1 MSGRPSTLSP
11 PSSEA
16 VSSFLDFLFKE
27 YNPRKIVFLNRK
39 GGWQKDPRTP
49 RDRVSHAILHE
60 LWRRGEKTALGF
72 LESLSDRLAGE
83 RSWALTQKVWSA
95 LGQENAE
102 DVHPAALRDSGIAVD
117 SPAFLVLFEVLLW
130 IIQFESFR
138 INTEAIVPEWNRR
151 AMALKAEYQQKYRSQ
166 DAFLGAALTEEEKKE
181 FSQMISLL
189 KKASPPLAEELARL
203 AAEEEK
209 ITATIERLLEEA
221 ASPEEKEAVYSLII
235 DLVQPAMG
243 IVTQLAPA
251 LFFPCLRLLV
261 DSRVEVSSG
270 IPYAAS
276 VVLSIFGDPRSTD
289 VLLEALE
296 RYPIPCTKIRE
307 NIIYTLGNLKEGRAV
322 GAIARVLEEPDE
334 IKDKVGGKEN
344 PCLLLEQKEEAI
356 WALGKIGLSSV
367 KAIPSLAK
375 YADHPSARLK
385 TYLAW
390 TLGEVGRVQIESSG
404 GVSADILIAL
414 LKLIKEKN
422 KQVFEEAVSGLKKI
436 RMPEFIHSL
445 YLYHAGA
452 ISILGLKPAQRGL
465 NELSETAHYLLQAKK
480 RVVLAV
486 NGDSGTGK
494 TYFCQAIAGG
504 FAEVKPQD
512 ILYLMRDTKR
522 GQKVFNRLL
531 GLDWLKKHI
540 DPAYYQDYPLSESE
554 DDPEA
559 FFRQFLEESTD
570 KRLIILDGCRD
581 RHYFQRVIDVFY
593 QHGELDVEVNFR
605 TNFSTR
611 RLNLE
616 EREFALESV
625 RLHLAFLEEPA
636 LEDTS
641 FYQEGVV
648 ILYDLDNSVGSRLSS
663 QETQEIFD
671 QRRIESWGELIRVGD
686 LGGERFRLDCRKQKL
701 DLEESHFTISEEKWP
716 EARTFPLSFEEKIFR
731 PLLNEDLQAE
741 PSLLLTIPLSDLL
754 PEHLRFYAQDQVA
767 GSGRK
772 GSVFVLTFLDNRIF
786 QTTLEDKI
794 AGLSLLGRNIFLTV
808 PGCGFLC
815 LSFERNE
822 IVEFPESGLPPLR
835 IAASPSD
842 RLITAHED
850 GLIRVWDFLER
861 RILVLDC
868 DIQPVRAL
876 TVDPRGLIYAAA
888 GKSLGQWDLD
898 KKKLRR
904 TSELEGSTRLIRPY
918 PQGQI
923 LAVEDGGGQ
932 SSVSSLKII
941 DFERESIRII
951 PTPLASRIRGL
962 TVSSDGRI
970 IAGLS
975 SLQARKESQS
985 GTLVIFTP
993 QEEACLAAS
1002 LSGHGSETSDCL
1014 AMGPKIITSGLEAD
1028 GSASIRVW
1036 GSEFFVRTE
1045 LGKLRIKPH

>member
-1 MSGRPSTLSP
+1 MSRKP
-11 PSSEA
+11 PTFSLPLSEA

-27 YNPRKIVFLNRK
+27 YNPRKIVFLTKK
-39 GGWQKDPRTP
+39 GGWQEDPRIR
-49 RDRVSHAILHE
+49 RDRVSHALLHE
-60 LWRRGEKTALGF
+60 LWRRGQKTALGF
-72 LESLSDRLAGE
+72 LESLLSRLAGG
-83 RSWALTQKVWSA
+83 RSWALTQKIWSA
-95 LGQENAE
+95 LDQENAE
-102 DVHPAALRDSGIAVD
+102 DVRPAACRGSGIAVD
-117 SPAFLVLFEVLLW
+117 SPAFLALFEVLLW
-130 IIQFESFR
+130 IIQFEAFR
-138 INTEAIVPEWNRR
+138 INADAVAPEWNRR
-151 AMALKAEYQQKYRSQ
+151 ATALKSEFQQKFCGLN
-166 DAFLGAALTEEEKKE
+166 AFLGAVLTEEEKQE
-181 FSQMISLL
+181 FSQTIFLL
-189 KKASPPLAEELARL
+189 KKASPPLVEELARL
-203 AAEEEK
+203 IAEEEK
-209 ITATIERLLEEA
+209 ITATIERLLDEA
-221 ASPEEKEAVYSLII
+221 ASSEEKEAVNSLII

-243 IVTQLAPA
+243 IVTQLTPA

-276 VVLSIFGDPRSTD
+276 VVLSIFGDPRSTK

-296 RYPIPCTKIRE
+296 RYSTPCTKIRE
-307 NIIYTLGNLKEGRAV
+307 NIIYTIGNLKEGQAV

-334 IKDKVGGKEN
+334 TKQTAGGKEN

-367 KAIPSLAK
+367 RVISSLAK

-390 TLGEVGRVQIESSG
+390 TLGEVGRAQKESSG

-414 LKLIKEKN
+414 LKLVKEKN
-422 KQVFEEAVSGLKKI
+422 KQVFEEAVSGLQKI

-465 NELSETAHYLLQAKK
+465 NELSETVHYLLQAKK

-504 FAEVKPQD
+504 FAGLRHQD

-540 DPAYYQDYPLSESE
+540 DPAYYQDYPLAESE
-554 DDPEA
+554 DNPEA
-559 FFRQFLEESTD
+559 FFQQFLEESRD

-593 QHGELDVEVNFR
+593 QHGELNVEVNFR
-605 TNFSTR
+605 ANFSTR

-648 ILYDLDNSVGSRLSS
+648 ILYDLDNSIGSRLNSR
-663 QETQEIFD
+663 ETKEIFD
-671 QRRIESWGELIRVGD
+671 QRRIDSWGELIRVGE
-686 LGGERFRLDCRKQKL
+686 LGREKWQLACRKQNL
-701 DLEESHFTISEEKWP
+701 DLEESPFTVSEEKWP
-716 EARTFPLSFEEKIFR
+716 EARTFPFSFEEKIFR
-731 PLLNEDLQAE
+731 PLLNEDLKTE

-754 PEHLRFYAQDQVA
+754 PDHLRFYAQDQVA

-772 GSVFVLTFLDNRIF
+772 GSVFVLTFLDYRIF
-786 QTTLEDKI
+786 QTMIEDKI
-794 AGLSLLGRNIFLTV
+794 SELSLLGRNIFLTI
-808 PGCGFLC
+808 PGRGFLC

-822 IVEFPESGLPPLR
+822 VIEFPDSSLAPLR
-835 IAASPSD
+835 IAASPPD

-850 GLIRVWDFLER
+850 GLIRVWDFLEK
-861 RILVLDC
+861 RILTLASNV
-868 DIQPVRAL
+868 QPVRAL
-876 TVDPRGLIYAAA
+876 AADPRGLIYAAA
-888 GKSLGQWDLD
+888 AQSLWQWDLD

-904 TSELEGSTRLIRPY
+904 TGEFEGLTRLIRPY
-918 PQGQI
+918 HQGKI
-923 LAVEDGGGQ
+923 VAVEEADNE
-932 SSVSSLKII
+932 SSITSLKMI
-941 DFERESIRII
+941 DFESKITRTI
-951 PTPLASRIRGL
+951 PTPLPSRISSL
-962 TVSSDGRI
+962 TVTSDGRI
-970 IAGLS
+970 IAGLC
-975 SLQARKESQS
+975 SLRERKDGQS

-993 QEEACLAAS
+993 QEEACLVAS

-1036 GSEFFVRTE
+1036 GGEFFVRTE

>member
-1 MSGRPSTLSP
+1 MSGKPSLLSP

-16 VSSFLDFLFKE
+16 VSYCLDFLFKE
-27 YNPRKIVFLNRK
+27 YNPRKIVFLTKK
-39 GGWQKDPRTP
+39 GGWQDGPRTR
-49 RDRVSHAILHE
+49 RDRISHAVLHE
-60 LWRRGEKTALGF
+60 LWRRGEKTALSF
-72 LESLSDRLAGE
+72 LKSLFSRLANG
-83 RSWALTQKVWSA
+83 RSWALSQRIWDA
-95 LGQENAE
+95 LGQENVEA
-102 DVHPAALRDSGIAVD
+102 VHPASLRDSGIAVD
-117 SPAFLVLFEVLLW
+117 SPAFLILFDVLLW
-130 IIQFESFR
+130 IIQFEAFR
-138 INTEAIVPEWNRR
+138 INAEAIVPEWNRR
-151 AMALKAEYQQKYRSQ
+151 AVALKAEYQQKFRGLNC
-166 DAFLGAALTEEEKKE
+166 FLEAALTEEEKQE
-181 FSQMISLL
+181 FSQAISLL
-189 KKASPPLAEELARL
+189 KKASPRLVEELAQL
-203 AAEEEK
+203 IAEEEK
-209 ITATIERLLEEA
+209 ITATIESLLEEA
-221 ASPEEKEAVYSLII
+221 ASSEEKEAVYSLII

-322 GAIARVLEEPDE
+322 SAIARVLEEPDE
-334 IKDKVGGKEN
+334 IKETVGGKEN

-367 KAIPSLAK
+367 KVIPSLGK
-375 YADHPSARLK
+375 YADHASAKLK

-390 TLGEVGRVQIESSG
+390 TLGEIGQAQKESSG

-414 LKLIKEKN
+414 LKLVKEKN

-465 NELSETAHYLLQAKK
+465 NELSETVHYLLQAKK

-504 FAEVKPQD
+504 FAGLRPQD

-531 GLDWLKKHI
+531 GLDWLNKHI
-540 DPAYYQDYPLSESE
+540 DPAYYQDYPLSETE

-559 FFRQFLEESTD
+559 FFRQFLEESKD

-605 TNFSTR
+605 ANFSTR

-616 EREFALESV
+616 EREFAVESV

-648 ILYDLDNSVGSRLSS
+648 ILYDLDNSVGSRLNS
-663 QETQEIFD
+663 QETKEIFD

-686 LGGERFRLDCRKQKL
+686 LGGESWRLDCRKQNL
-701 DLEESHFTISEEKWP
+701 DLKESRFSVSEEKWP
-716 EARTFPLSFEEKIFR
+716 EARTFPFSFEEKIFR
-731 PLLNEDLQAE
+731 PLLNEDLKAE
-741 PSLLLTIPLSDLL
+741 PNLLLTLPLADVL

-786 QTTLEDKI
+786 QTTLEAKI
-794 AGLSLLGRNIFLTV
+794 AGFTLLGRTIFLTT
-808 PGCGFLC
+808 PGRGFHC

-822 IVEFPESGLPPLR
+822 VVELLESGSPPLK
-835 IAASPSD
+835 IAASPPD

-850 GLIRVWDFLER
+850 GSIRVWDFLER
-861 RILVLDC
+861 KIFVLARDLE
-868 DIQPVRAL
+868 PVRAL
-876 TVDPRGLIYAAA
+876 AADPRGLIYAAA
-888 GKSLGQWDLD
+888 GKSLRQWDLD
-898 KKKLRR
+898 KKKFRR
-904 TSELEGSTRLIRPY
+904 TGELEGLTRLVRPY
-918 PQGQI
+918 LRDQL

-932 SSVSSLKII
+932 PSASSLKII
-941 DFERESIRII
+941 DFERKAIRTI
-951 PTPLASRIRGL
+951 PSPLASRISGL
-962 TVSSDGRI
+962 TVISDGRI
-970 IAGLS
+970 IAGLGS
-975 SLQARKESQS
+975 FQGRKERQS

-993 QEEACLAAS
+993 GEEACLVTS
-1002 LSGHGSETSDCL
+1002 LGGHGSETSDCL
-1014 AMGPKIITSGLEAD
+1014 AMGPKIITSGVEAD

-1045 LGKLRIKPH
+1045 LGKLRIKPQ